1 MKAERAE
8 PKQEFVPVIVT
19 LESQEEVD
27 SLYAMGNHTKIGR
40 ALPALD
46 RWYVQLDPFASR
58 NAGEL
63 WDDLNTAI
71 R

>member
-27 SLYAMGNHTKIGR
+27 SLHAIGNHCKIGN
-40 ALPALD
+40 ALPAL
-46 RWYVQLDPFASR
+46 RSQYATFDPFVSS
-58 NAGEL
+58 NCSTL
-63 WDDLNTAI
+63 WNRLNSAI
-71 R
+71 C

>member
-8 PKQEFVPVIVT
+8 RKPEFVPVIIT

-27 SLYAMGNHTKIGR
+27 SLHAIGNHTIIGG

-46 RWYVQLDPFASR
+46 RWYRQLAPFVSGR
-58 NAGEL
+58 NHGL
-63 WDDLNTAI
+63 WNDLNNAI
-71 R
+71 C